1 MHRTKADVALL
12 VIRLGLGVIFVA
24 HGGQK
29 LFGWFGGAGLKGTI
43 AWMSGSLHVP
53 AALVVLAAVAEFF
66 GGLGVLTGLLT
77 RVAALG
83 IACVMG
89 VAIAT
94 THWQHGFFNGANGI
108 EFPLMLLV
116 CALALMIGGS
126 GHWGVDRLIRARL
139 LERQE

>member
-1 MHRTKADVALL
+1 MHRSRADAALL
-12 VIRLGLGVIFVA
+12 VIRLGLGAIFIA

-43 AWMSGSLHVP
+43 AWMNGALHVP
-53 AALVVLAAVAEFF
+53 VALVVLAAVTELF
-66 GGLGVLTGLLT
+66 GGLGILTGLLT

-83 IACVMG
+83 IVCVMA

-94 THWQHGFFNGANGI
+94 THWQHGFFNGNNGF
-108 EFPLMLLV
+108 EFPLMLLL

-126 GHWGVDRLIRARL
+126 GYWGVDRLIRARL
-139 LERQE
+139 VASRE